1 MSLSAGARL
10 GPYEILAPLGAGGM
24 GEVYRAKDGRLNR
37 TVAIKILSDASAADA
52 DRRERFEREAK
63 AISALDHPNIC
74 ALYDVG
80 EHEGT
85 YFLVMPCLEGQ
96 TLADRLLK
104 GPLPLEPAIKY
115 AIEIATALDA
125 AHRHGIIHRD
135 LKPGNIMLTKTGIKL
150 LDFGLAKL
158 KIHGPLGATTIAK
171 ETGIGVLL
179 GTMPYMAPE
188 QIEGRDVDARSD
200 IFSLGAVIYEMVT
213 GQRAF
218 KGDSPAS
225 VIGAILRDEPAP
237 ITSQQPLAP
246 ASLDHVVATCLMKDP
261 DERWQSAG
269 DVAAELKWIA
279 RPGSSGVAAAPAR
292 RAWPERAAW
301 MAITAA
307 LAAMLVA
314 GWLQRTVDTP
324 QDVRLF
330 LTPPPG
336 MSFTTLTTATV
347 PTPQF
352 AISPDGRSIAFVAS
366 VNELRPTLWVRSL
379 SNVEARQLAGT
390 NGAQEPFWSPDSR
403 WIGFVDDLGAMKR
416 IAVAEGTVQT
426 IASGL
431 AESRGASWGWND
443 VIAFGTGFGGVY
455 LVNASGGEPPQ
466 ALTHL
471 DRERQEG
478 SHRWPQLLPDQTHF
492 LFTVRSALADQRGV
506 YVASRDGSVKRRLF
520 ATDGD
525 AQFVAPRTLLFLNGD
540 TLLRQTFDPQSLQL
554 TGTATP
560 IASNVGQS
568 SRGNAAFSVS
578 IGGALAYA
586 SPMERPSRLTWL
598 DRQGAAHGSVG
609 PDGDYDYVDMRLSP
623 DESRVATS
631 IVAAKASAPD
641 IWIADLIRGGATR
654 FTFGPA
660 LNSGPVWAPGGDRI
674 AFRSNRRG
682 VLEMFEMSTAMAGN
696 ERILLSEEHA
706 RNVGMGV
713 SNVSPGDW
721 SRDGHALVIASGNPA
736 DIFRLPLADPT
747 KTVKIIEGPGDQGH
761 PNLSPDGRFIAYT
774 SSESGARFEV
784 YGETLPRSRKWPIST
799 QGGFEPR
806 WRGDSKE
813 LYYLTQDGALM
824 VVPVTN
830 GPMPFG
836 VPRVLFHASF
846 HPEVSVV
853 RTHYVP
859 NRDGSR
865 FLFAVRSGPRNSVPI
880 TVVLNWMQP

>member
-10 GPYEILAPLGAGGM
+10 GPYEIVAPLGAGGM

-37 TVAIKILSDASAADA
+37 TVAIKILSDESAADA

-80 EHEGT
+80 EHDGT

-96 TLADRLLK
+96 TLADRLVK
-104 GPLPLEPAIKY
+104 GPLPLDQAIRH

-135 LKPGNIMLTKTGIKL
+135 LKPGNIVLTKTGVKL

-158 KIHGPLGATTIAK
+158 KVHGPLGATTIGK

-218 KGDSPAS
+218 KGDSPAT

-237 ITSQQPLAP
+237 ITTQQPLAP
-246 ASLDHVVATCLMKDP
+246 ASLDHVVATCLVKDP

-279 RPGSSGVAAAPAR
+279 RRGSDVAAAPAR
-292 RAWPERAAW
+292 RAWPERAVW
-301 MAITAA
+301 MAITAV
-307 LAAMLVA
+307 LAAALVA

-330 LTPPPG
+330 VTPPPG
-336 MSFTTLTTATV
+336 MSFTSLTTATV

-390 NGAQEPFWSPDSR
+390 NGAREPFWSPDSR
-403 WIGFVDDLGAMKR
+403 WIGFLDDLGTMKR
-416 IAVAEGTVQT
+416 IAVAEGTVHT
-426 IASGL
+426 ITSGL
-431 AESRGASWGWND
+431 SDPRGASWGWND
-443 VIAFGTGFGGVY
+443 AIAFGTGFGGIY
-455 LVNASGGEPPQ
+455 LVNVSGGESPQ
-466 ALTHL
+466 ELTHL

-478 SHRWPQLLPDQTHF
+478 SHRWPQLLPDGTHF

-560 IASNVGQS
+560 IASNVGRS
-568 SRGNAAFSVS
+568 SRGTAALSVS

-609 PDGDYDYVDMRLSP
+609 PEGAYDYVDFRLSP
-623 DESRVATS
+623 DGSRVAAS
-631 IVAAKASAPD
+631 IVDAKTSVPD
-641 IWIADLIRGGATR
+641 LWIADLIRGGATKV
-654 FTFGPA
+654 TFGPGLSSA
-660 LNSGPVWAPGGDRI
+660 PVWAPDGDRI
-674 AFRSNRRG
+674 AFRSNPRG
-682 VLEMFEMSTAMAGN
+682 VLETFEMSTAMGGN
-696 ERILLSEEHA
+696 KRILLSEEHA

-713 SNVSPGDW
+713 SNVNPGDW
-721 SRDGHALVIASGNPA
+721 SRDGHALVISAGNPA
-736 DIFRLPLADPT
+736 DIFMLPLADPT
-747 KTVKIIEGPGDQGH
+747 KTVKIIDGLGDQMH

-774 SSESGARFEV
+774 STESGARFEV
-784 YGETLPRSRKWPIST
+784 HVETLPRSRKWPIST

-806 WRGDSKE
+806 WRADSKE
-813 LYYLTQDGALM
+813 IYYLTQDGDLM
-824 VVPVTN
+824 AVPVTN
-830 GPMPFG
+830 LPQPFG
-836 VPRVLFHASF
+836 VPRVLFHANF
-846 HPEVSVV
+846 HPEVSVL

-865 FLFAVRSGPRNSVPI
+865 FLFALRTGVPTQVPI